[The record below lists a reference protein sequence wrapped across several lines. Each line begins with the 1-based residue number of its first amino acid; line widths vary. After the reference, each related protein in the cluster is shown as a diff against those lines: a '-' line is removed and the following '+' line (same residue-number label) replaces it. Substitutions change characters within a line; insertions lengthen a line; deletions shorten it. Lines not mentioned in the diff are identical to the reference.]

1 MKKLVNHNGTVQY
14 KWVVA
19 TQEELFEYIEQVASK
34 RIGKRV
40 ANWTINPSS
49 DIQMQQ
55 LYEVFQVGAIELVQ
69 KLTIELYTGASKALK
84 YEKALVFNEAGG
96 YCFWDDEEMKLL
108 DWEFLLEPK
117 DVIVLENGND
127 IEKDVVAYLKQNDV
141 KDFLFLNLEGKTNEE
156 IFYYCSKASTIV
168 FKTQGI
174 FKKQIESLLILA
186 EKLEPK
192 TIVIVN
198 SPYRISESKGL
209 KKHNVVVIEEEYEKP
224 KNS

>member
-1 MKKLVNHNGTVQY
+1 MKHLVNHNGTVQY
-14 KWVVA
+14 KWIVD
-19 TQEELFEYIEQVASK
+19 TQEELFEYIEQIVSK
-34 RIGKRV
+34 IIGKRV
-40 ANWTINPSS
+40 ANWTVNPES

-69 KLTIELYTGASKALK
+69 KLTIQLYTGASKALE

-96 YCFWDDEEMKLL
+96 YCIWDDEEMKLL
-108 DWEFLLEPK
+108 DWKFLLEPK
-117 DVIVLENGND
+117 DVIVLENGKNL
-127 IEKDVVAYLKQNDV
+127 EPDVSSWLKKAQIQEY
-141 KDFLFLNLEGKTNEE
+141 LFLNLEGRTKEE
-156 IFYYCSKASTIV
+156 ILYYCSKASTIV